1 MFLNIASIIGCE
13 VRATDK
19 PAGKVADVLVDDVLW
34 TLRHV
39 TVADAGGLG
48 TQAAMIDPANLGSVD
63 TAGRVLSVALTQDQV
78 AGGQDSSTD
87 LPVSEQSGG
96 RGDPHLRSLKE
107 ITGYAVHGPDGPI
120 GTLAALIADDE
131 AWKIHFVAIDTGD
144 WNDSRTVLVAPGML
158 NELDHEKHN
167 VHSDLDRDHISRSPD
182 YDPATPIENEADVK
196 LAGRV
201 GI

>member
-1 MFLNIASIIGCE
+1 MFLDLASIIGCQ

-19 PAGKVADVLVDDVLW
+19 LAGSVEDVLVDDVLW

-39 TVADAGGLG
+39 AVADAGGLG
-48 TQAAMIDPANLGSVD
+48 TQASLIEPGNLVSVD
-63 TAGRVLSVALTQDQV
+63 TGGEDLSVSLTHEQV
-78 AGGQDSSTD
+78 AGGPDVSSD

-120 GTLAALIADDE
+120 GTLAALIADDA
-131 AWKIHFVAIDTGD
+131 AWKIHFVAVETGD
-144 WNDSRTVLVAPGML
+144 WNDGRTVLVAPGML